1 MKFTS
6 NKVIDLG
13 SAAFRQWRS
22 THSHCQYIHG
32 YRLTADITF
41 EADELDER
49 NWVADF
55 GGLKDLKKSLENTF
69 DHKLVVAADDPHIDL
84 LKMLD
89 ETGVAQVVVLQDGV
103 GCEKFAAYVLEKA
116 DEFISKATE
125 GRVRVKSVQINEHE
139 KNFATAHRTADTL
152 NVSISQSDSEPV
164 DVDAIAAAEARI
176 IQQLLDQRAIEAAE
190 ARINVIG
197 KNGNDGEHYDSL
209 VIDDVTADA
218 LVLEDNHGTVAA
230 IDNTL
235 ASKKATIFSSGGKG
249 SAKTAGAVKVVKK
262 EAPKVEEEFKG
273 SADQAAPVKPS
284 TKTKGGWFEGTTW
297 G

>member
-6 NKVIDLG
+6 NKVIELG

-41 EADELDER
+41 EADELDEK

-55 GGLKDLKKSLENTF
+55 GGLKALKKDLENTF

-84 LKMLD
+84 LKLLD
-89 ETGVAQVVVLQDGV
+89 ETGVAQVVVIPAV
-103 GCEKFAAYVLEKA
+103 GCERFAEYVLNKA
-116 DEFISKATE
+116 DSFINEATK

-139 KNFATAHRTADTL
+139 KNFATCHRAEDRLEVTIT
-152 NVSISQSDSEPV
+152 QSDSEVNKVDQKTV
-164 DVDAIAAAEARI
+164 DVLWEAGEERV
-176 IQQLLDQRAIEAAE
+176 D
-190 ARINVIG
+190 VIG
-197 KNGNDGEHYDSL
+197 KNGNDGEHYD
-209 VIDDVTADA
+209 A
-218 LVLEDNHGTVAA
+218 LILEDNHGVVAA
-230 IDNTL
+230 VESPNKVTGTDWGE
-235 ASKKATIFSSGGKG
+235 GGKG
-249 SAKTAGAVKVVKK
+249 SAKTAQEVKIVKK
-262 EAPKVEEEFKG
+262 EAPKTEE
-273 SADQAAPVKPS
+273 APETPKPS